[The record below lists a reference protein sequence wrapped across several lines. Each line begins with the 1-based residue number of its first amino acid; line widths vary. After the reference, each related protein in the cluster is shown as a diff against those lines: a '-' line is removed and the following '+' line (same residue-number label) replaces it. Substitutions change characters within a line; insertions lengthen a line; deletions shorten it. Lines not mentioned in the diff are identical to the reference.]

1 MTHKLL
7 VVDDNAEVRNLLR
20 LTLSFGDYSIRE
32 ASNGVDALN
41 IIREWR
47 PDIVLLDI
55 MMPGEKDGLQ
65 VCREVK
71 QDEYINDTFI
81 AMLTARGQKQDMQ
94 EGNDAGAD
102 AYLIKP
108 FSPMELNKMVKRFTL
123 VKESVMA
130 SFSRNC
136 HD

>member
-7 VVDDNAEVRNLLR
+7 IVDDNPEVRNLLR

-32 ASNGVDALN
+32 ATNGIDALML
-41 IIREWR
+41 IREWR

-71 QDEYINDTFI
+71 NDEAIKDTFI
-81 AMLTARGQKQDMQ
+81 AMLTARGQKLDMQ
-94 EGNDAGAD
+94 EGTNAGAD

-108 FSPMELNKMVKRFTL
+108 FSPIELNKMISNFTL
-123 VKESVMA
+123 ARKKT
-130 SFSRNC
+130 
-136 HD
+136 

>member
-7 VVDDNAEVRNLLR
+7 IVDDNTEVRNLLR
-20 LTLSFGDYSIRE
+20 LTFSFGDYSIRE
-32 ASNGVDALN
+32 ASNGIDALML
-41 IIREWR
+41 IREWR

-71 QDEYINDTFI
+71 NDEDIKDTFI
-81 AMLTARGQKQDMQ
+81 AMLTARGQKLDMQ
-94 EGNDAGAD
+94 EGTNAGAD

-108 FSPMELNKMVKRFTL
+108 FSPIELNKMISNFILARKKT
-123 VKESVMA
+123 
-130 SFSRNC
+130 
-136 HD
+136 

>member
-1 MTHKLL
+1 MPHKLL

-20 LTLSFGDYSIRE
+20 LTLSFGDYSVRE

-41 IIREWR
+41 LIREWR

-55 MMPGEKDGLQ
+55 MMPGEKNGLQ

-71 QDEYINDTFI
+71 QDEEIKDTFI

-94 EGNDAGAD
+94 EGNNAGAD

-108 FSPMELNKMVKRFTL
+108 FSPIELNKMVNHFTL
-123 VKESVMA
+123 
-130 SFSRNC
+130 SRKKP
-136 HD
+136 

>member
-1 MTHKLL
+1 MTYKLL
-7 VVDDNAEVRNLLR
+7 IVDDNPEVRNLLR

-32 ASNGVDALN
+32 ASNGIDALML
-41 IIREWR
+41 IREWR

-71 QDEYINDTFI
+71 NDEEIKDTYI
-81 AMLTARGQKQDMQ
+81 AMLTARGQKLDME
-94 EGNDAGAD
+94 EGTHAGAD

-108 FSPMELNKMVKRFTL
+108 FSPIELNKMISKVTL
-123 VKESVMA
+123 VRKKTS
-130 SFSRNC
+130 
-136 HD
+136 

>member
-1 MTHKLL
+1 MPHKLL

-20 LTLSFGDYSIRE
+20 LTLSFGDYSVRE

-41 IIREWR
+41 LIREWH

-71 QDEYINDTFI
+71 QDEEIKDTFI

-94 EGNDAGAD
+94 EGNNAGAD

-108 FSPMELNKMVKRFTL
+108 FSPMELNKMVNHFTL
-123 VKESVMA
+123 
-130 SFSRNC
+130 SRKNRN
-136 HD
+136 DIVLEKLS

>member
-7 VVDDNAEVRNLLR
+7 IVDDNPEVRNLLR

-32 ASNGVDALN
+32 ATNGIDALML
-41 IIREWR
+41 IREWR

-55 MMPGEKDGLQ
+55 MMPGEKNGLQ

-71 QDEYINDTFI
+71 NDEEIKDTFI
-81 AMLTARGQKQDMQ
+81 AILTARGQKQDMQ

-108 FSPMELNKMVKRFTL
+108 FSPIELNKMVSSFTL
-123 VKESVMA
+123 AKKKA
-130 SFSRNC
+130 
-136 HD
+136 

>member
-1 MTHKLL
+1 MTHKIL

-32 ASNGVDALN
+32 AANGIDALML
-41 IIREWR
+41 IREWR

-71 QDEYINDTFI
+71 NDEAIKDTFI
-81 AMLTARGQKQDMQ
+81 AMLTARGQKLDMQ
-94 EGNDAGAD
+94 EGTNAGAD

-108 FSPMELNKMVKRFTL
+108 FSPIELNKMISNFTL
-123 VKESVMA
+123 ARKKT
-130 SFSRNC
+130 
-136 HD
+136 

>member
-7 VVDDNAEVRNLLR
+7 AVDDNVEVRNLLR
-20 LTLSFGDYSIRE
+20 LTFSFGDYSIRE
-32 ASNGVDALN
+32 ASNGVDALTL
-41 IIREWR
+41 IREWH

-71 QDEYINDTFI
+71 QDEEIKDTFI

-94 EGNDAGAD
+94 DGIDAGAD

-108 FSPMELNKMVKRFTL
+108 FSPMELNKMVTRFTL
-123 VKESVMA
+123 
-130 SFSRNC
+130 SRKKL
-136 HD
+136 

>member
-7 VVDDNAEVRNLLR
+7 VVDDNTEVRNLLR

-41 IIREWR
+41 LIREWR

-71 QDEYINDTFI
+71 QDEEIKDTFI

-108 FSPMELNKMVKRFTL
+108 FSPMELNKMVTRFTL
-123 VKESVMA
+123 TRKKT
-130 SFSRNC
+130 
-136 HD
+136 

>member
-1 MTHKLL
+1 MTHKIL

-20 LTLSFGDYSIRE
+20 LTLSFGDYSVRE

-41 IIREWR
+41 LIREWR

-71 QDEYINDTFI
+71 QDEEIKDTFI

-94 EGNDAGAD
+94 EGNNAGAD

-108 FSPMELNKMVKRFTL
+108 FSPTELNKMVNHFTL
-123 VKESVMA
+123 
-130 SFSRNC
+130 SRKKP
-136 HD
+136 